1 MRCFLLPLFSP
12 RKQYKNQI
20 KGITKQKVC
29 HMLAREFINS
39 IVQLFEITNES
50 LGYLKKNAATGE
62 MRIEVRQI

>member
-1 MRCFLLPLFSP
+1 
-12 RKQYKNQI
+12 
-20 KGITKQKVC
+20 
-29 HMLAREFINS
+29 MLAREFINS